1 MKPRLTRLALWMAAV
16 VAIGTV
22 SCRAADAGAP
32 DGDSAGPAA
41 GIPCA
46 EKVATDDA
54 KETKID
60 PDVDRVLR
68 LAEEAGKKIAKLDT
82 RFDYEF
88 RQTLID
94 ENEWRLGRMIYRKP
108 SDIRIEFTDGKKEVF
123 RFNGRVYVEDR
134 PGQRQR
140 YVHIFRKPHQKPISI
155 LDVEELPFPHPF
167 GQKRDT
173 LLKDFEI
180 RYKGKVELEPW
191 ARPGVKADAD
201 APDNPKKYE
210 HLELLP
216 KPKSRAA
223 KEYVRIDYWLDP
235 DNGLFRQVR
244 TEDKS
249 ERILTVRFRDIK
261 INDKVKTDERLFEEG
276 SLPDKT
282 WERVENDHTTE
293 EPQGEK
299 AR

>member
-1 MKPRLTRLALWMAAV
+1 MKPQSTRLALWMV
-16 VAIGTV
+16 TVLAIGAA
-22 SCRAADAGAP
+22 SCSAADADPPGGA
-32 DGDSAGPAA
+32 SAGPAA
-41 GIPCA
+41 GVTSD
-46 EKVATDDA
+46 EKAATEDA
-54 KETKID
+54 GEPKID

-68 LAEEAGKKIAKLDT
+68 LAEKAGKSIAKLDAQ
-82 RFDYEF
+82 FDYEF

-140 YVHIFRKPHQKPISI
+140 YVHIFRKPHEKPISI
-155 LDVEELPFPHPF
+155 LEVEELPFPHPF

-180 RYKGKVELEPW
+180 RYRGKVALEPW
-191 ARPGVKADAD
+191 KRPGAK
-201 APDNPKKYE
+201 PDPTPTDKLKKYE
-210 HLELLP
+210 RLELLP

-223 KEYVRIDYWLDP
+223 KEYVRIDYWIDP
-235 DNGLFRQVR
+235 DDGLLRQVR

-249 ERILTVRFRDIK
+249 ERILTVRFHDIRK
-261 INDKVKTDERLFEEG
+261 NDKVQADDKLFEEG
-276 SLPDKT
+276 SLPDRN

-293 EPQGEK
+293 EPKEEP
-299 AR
+299 RR

>member
-1 MKPRLTRLALWMAAV
+1 MKPRWTRGMVWVAAMVGLAA
-16 VAIGTV
+16 V
-22 SCRAADAGAP
+22 SCRAADADPPEGTP
-32 DGDSAGPAA
+32 AGPAGDVPA
-41 GIPCA
+41 A
-46 EKVATDDA
+46 ESPATDGTD
-54 KETKID
+54 ETTID

-68 LAEEAGKKIAKLDT
+68 LAEEAGKKITKLDA

-94 ENEWRLGRMIYRKP
+94 ENEWRLGRMIYKNP

-123 RFNGRVYVEDR
+123 RFDGRVYVEDR

-140 YVHIFRKPHQKPISI
+140 YVHIFRKPDQDPISI

-173 LLKDFEI
+173 LLKDFEV
-180 RYKGKVELEPW
+180 RYKGKAALEPW
-191 ARPGVKADAD
+191 KRPRTKADATPAD
-201 APDNPKKYE
+201 KAKTYE
-210 HLELLP
+210 HLELRP

-235 DNGLFRQVR
+235 DDGLLRQVR

-249 ERILTVRFRDIK
+249 ERVLTVRFRDVK
-261 INDKVKTDERLFEEG
+261 TGDKVKADDRLFAEG
-276 SLPDKT
+276 RLPDDT
-282 WERVENDHTTE
+282 WERVVNDHTTE
-293 EPQGEK
+293 EPHEPPS
-299 AR
+299 R